1 MSKSKINQRIE
12 QGFSLSPQQV
22 IKANILQLNSIMLET
37 RLYQELELNPALEI
51 VENESDSD
59 SDSEFVDNIEEN
71 EPIDYNEDEQEN
83 WSPTNFQSDSN
94 VDITSNLKNHSTIIE
109 QVISSLRDDNLSDKE
124 IKIAEQIIG
133 NLDQQG
139 YLEVDSE
146 LIADRL
152 NISNAFVLDII
163 EKIKYS
169 EFPGLA
175 SSNIRECLIAQLSIY
190 NISPLAST
198 IINQYFDDFMN
209 RRYEKIMKK
218 VDCNHDELQEASTII
233 SQLNPNP
240 RSMIDETDYKINTI
254 IPDVIIEKV
263 NNKWNIII
271 NDGSCPNLLVSENY
285 LNMYNDKN
293 QTKDVK
299 IFLKSKIESAQWFIE
314 AIQSRN
320 HTIQNIVA
328 SIINKQEQYFDSDQ
342 KELKPMILKD
352 IANDLNIDIS
362 TVSRATKERYI
373 QMPWGIKELKFFFS
387 KGLLSKKGEVSSK
400 NVKDKIK
407 NFIEEED
414 KLKPLGDGELAEI
427 LNGEGINI
435 ARRTV
440 AKYREELN
448 YSVARLRKEI
458 K

>member
-1 MSKSKINQRIE
+1 MNKPKLSQKIE
-12 QGFSLSPQQV
+12 QGFSLSPQQL
-22 IKANILQLNSIMLET
+22 IKANILQLNSIMLEA
-37 RLYQELELNPALEI
+37 RLYQELESNPALEI
-51 VENESDSD
+51 VENEPDNEE
-59 SDSEFVDNIEEN
+59 EFVEDVEEN
-71 EPIDYNEDEQEN
+71 ESIDFNEDEHDN
-83 WSPTNFQSDSN
+83 WSTASQTDSN
-94 VDITSNLKNHSTIIE
+94 FDVTLNLKNQSTITD
-109 QVISSLRDDNLSDKE
+109 QVISVLRDDNLSEKE
-124 IKIAEQIIG
+124 IKIAEQIVG

-139 YLEVDSE
+139 YLEIDSE

-152 NISNAFVLDII
+152 NIPNESVLDII

-190 NISPLAST
+190 NISPLASK
-198 IINQYFDDFMN
+198 IIEEYFDDFMN
-209 RRYEKIMKK
+209 RRYEKIMEKIG
-218 VDCNHDELQEASTII
+218 CTHNQLQQASTII

-240 RSMIDETDYKINTI
+240 RAMIDETDYKINTI
-254 IPDVIIEKV
+254 IPDVILEKI
-263 NNKWNIII
+263 NDKWNIII
-271 NDGSCPNLLVSENY
+271 NDASCPNLLVSENY

-320 HTIQNIVA
+320 NTMQNIVA
-328 SIINKQEQYFDSDQ
+328 GIINKQDQYFNSNQ

-352 IANDLNIDIS
+352 IATDLNIDIS
-362 TVSRATKERYI
+362 TVSRATKEKYI
-373 QMPWGIKELKFFFS
+373 QMPWGMKELKFFFS
-387 KGLLSKKGEVSSK
+387 KGLSSTKGEVSSK
-400 NVKDKIK
+400 NVKERIK
-407 NFIEEED
+407 VLIDTED
-414 KLKPLGDGELAEI
+414 KLKPFGDGKLAEI

-448 YSVARLRKEI
+448 YSVARLRKEL

>member
-1 MSKSKINQRIE
+1 MSKPKISQRIE
-12 QGFSLSPQQV
+12 QGFSLSPQQL

-37 RLYQELELNPALEI
+37 RLYQELESNPALEI
-51 VENESDSD
+51 VENESDT
-59 SDSEFVDNIEEN
+59 DSEFVDDNDEN
-71 EPIDYNEDEQEN
+71 ESIDYNEDEQEN
-83 WSPTNFQSDSN
+83 WVPPNYQSDSN
-94 VDITSNLKNHSTIIE
+94 TDITSNLKNHSTISE
-109 QVISSLRDDNLSDKE
+109 QVMSSLRDDNLSDKE

-139 YLEVDSE
+139 YLEIDSE

-152 NISNAFVLDII
+152 NISNDSVLEII
-163 EKIKYS
+163 EKIKHS

-190 NISPLAST
+190 NISYLAST
-198 IINQYFDDFMN
+198 IIEKYFDDFMN
-209 RRYEKIMKK
+209 RRYEKIMEKIG
-218 VDCNHDELQEASTII
+218 CNDDELQKASTII

-254 IPDVIIEKV
+254 IPDVILEKV

-320 HTIQNIVA
+320 HTMQNIVA
-328 SIINKQEQYFDSDQ
+328 SIINKQDQYFNSDQ
-342 KELKPMILKD
+342 KELNPMILKD
-352 IANDLNIDIS
+352 IANDINVDIS
-362 TVSRATKERYI
+362 TVSRATKEKYI

-387 KGLLSKKGEVSSK
+387 KGLSSNKGEVSSK

-407 NFIEEED
+407 NLIEAED
-414 KLKPLGDGELAEI
+414 KLKPFGDGELAEI

>member
-1 MSKSKINQRIE
+1 MDKPKLSQRIE
-12 QGFSLSPQQV
+12 QSFSLSPQQL

-37 RLYQELELNPALEI
+37 RLYQELESNPALEI
-51 VENESDSD
+51 SENDSNDESEFIDDVEENES
-59 SDSEFVDNIEEN
+59 
-71 EPIDYNEDEQEN
+71 IDFNEDEHDN
-83 WSPTNFQSDSN
+83 WIATSQTDSN
-94 VDITSNLKNHSTIIE
+94 SDATLNLKNQSTITE
-109 QVISSLRDDNLSDKE
+109 QVISALRDDNLSETE

-139 YLEVDSE
+139 YLEIDSD
-146 LIADRL
+146 LISDRF
-152 NISNAFVLDII
+152 NISNESVLEII

-169 EFPGLA
+169 KFPGLA
-175 SSNIRECLIAQLSIY
+175 SSNIRECLITQLSIY
-190 NISPLAST
+190 NISPLASK
-198 IINQYFDDFMN
+198 IIEQYFDDFMN

-218 VDCNHDELQEASTII
+218 VGCTHDELQKASTII

-240 RSMIDETDYKINTI
+240 RAMIDETDYKINTI
-254 IPDVIIEKV
+254 IPDVILEKI
-263 NNKWNIII
+263 NNKWNVII

-320 HTIQNIVA
+320 HTMQNIVA
-328 SIINKQEQYFDSDQ
+328 SIINKQDQYFNSDQ

-352 IANDLNIDIS
+352 IANHLNIDIS
-362 TVSRATKERYI
+362 TVSRATKEKYI

-387 KGLLSKKGEVSSK
+387 KGLSSTKGEVSSK
-400 NVKDKIK
+400 NVKEKIK
-407 NFIEEED
+407 TLIDTED
-414 KLKPLGDGELAEI
+414 KLKPFGDGELTNI
-427 LNGEGINI
+427 LNSEGINI

-440 AKYREELN
+440 AKYREKLN
-448 YSVARLRKEI
+448 YSVARLRKEL

>member
-1 MSKSKINQRIE
+1 MNKPKISQRIE
-12 QGFSLSPQQV
+12 QGFSLSPQQL

-37 RLYQELELNPALEI
+37 RLYQELESNPALEI
-51 VENESDSD
+51 AENESDGE
-59 SDSEFVDNIEEN
+59 SEFVDDIDEN
-71 EPIDYNEDEQEN
+71 ESIDYNEEDQDSWTPAN
-83 WSPTNFQSDSN
+83 PQIDSN
-94 VDITSNLKNHSTIIE
+94 IDVTSNLKNQSTITE
-109 QVISSLRDDNLSDKE
+109 QVISSLRGDNLSDKE
-124 IKIAEQIIG
+124 IKIAEQIVG

-139 YLEVDSE
+139 YLEIDSE

-152 NISNAFVLDII
+152 KISNDSVLEII

-190 NISPLAST
+190 NISHLASE
-198 IINQYFDDFMN
+198 IIEHYFDDFMN

-218 VDCNHDELQEASTII
+218 IGCSHDELQEASTII

-240 RSMIDETDYKINTI
+240 RAMIDETDYKINTI
-254 IPDVIIEKV
+254 IPDVILEKV
-263 NNKWNIII
+263 NNKWNVII

-285 LNMYNDKN
+285 LNMYNDKK
-293 QTKDVK
+293 QKKDVK

-320 HTIQNIVA
+320 HTMQNIVA
-328 SIINKQEQYFDSDQ
+328 SIINKQDQYFNSDQ

-352 IANDLNIDIS
+352 IASDLNIDIS
-362 TVSRATKERYI
+362 TVSRATKEKYI

-407 NFIEEED
+407 ALIQSEN
-414 KLKPLGDGELAEI
+414 KLKPFGDGEIADI
-427 LNGEGINI
+427 LNGEGIYI

-440 AKYREELN
+440 AKYREALN
-448 YSVARLRKEI
+448 YSVARLRKEL

>member
-1 MSKSKINQRIE
+1 MSKPKISQRIE
-12 QGFSLSPQQV
+12 QGFSLSPQQL

-37 RLYQELELNPALEI
+37 RLYQELESNPALEI
-51 VENESDSD
+51 VENESDAE
-59 SDSEFVDNIEEN
+59 SEFVDNNDDEN
-71 EPIDYNEDEQEN
+71 ESIDYNEDEQEN
-83 WSPTNFQSDSN
+83 WAPPNYQSDSN
-94 VDITSNLKNHSTIIE
+94 IDITSNLKNHSTIAE

-124 IKIAEQIIG
+124 IKIAEQIVG
-133 NLDQQG
+133 NLDEQG
-139 YLEVDSE
+139 YLEIDSE

-152 NISNAFVLDII
+152 NISNDSVVDII
-163 EKIKYS
+163 EKIKHS

-190 NISPLAST
+190 NISSLAST
-198 IINQYFDDFMN
+198 IIEKYFDDFMN
-209 RRYEKIMKK
+209 RRYEKIMGKIG
-218 VDCNHDELQEASTII
+218 CNHDELQEASIII

-254 IPDVIIEKV
+254 IPDVILEKV

-328 SIINKQEQYFDSDQ
+328 SIINKQDQYFNSDQ

-352 IANDLNIDIS
+352 IANDVNVDIS
-362 TVSRATKERYI
+362 TVSRATKEKYI

-387 KGLLSKKGEVSSK
+387 KGLSSNKGEVSSK

-407 NFIEEED
+407 NLIEAED
-414 KLKPLGDGELAEI
+414 KLKPFGDGELAEI

>member
-1 MSKSKINQRIE
+1 MSKPKIDQRIE
-12 QGFSLSPQQV
+12 QRFSLSPQQL
-22 IKANILQLNSIMLET
+22 IKANILQLNSIMLEA
-37 RLYQELELNPALEI
+37 RLYQELESNPALEI
-51 VENESDSD
+51 IENESDNEP
-59 SDSEFVDNIEEN
+59 EFIDDINEN
-71 EPIDYNEDEQEN
+71 ESIDYNEDEHDN
-83 WSPTNFQSDSN
+83 WTHTSPKESDS
-94 VDITSNLKNHSTIIE
+94 DITSNLKNQSTITE
-109 QVISSLRDDNLSDKE
+109 QVISVLRDDNLSEKE
-124 IKIAEQIIG
+124 IKVAEQIVG

-139 YLEVDSE
+139 YLEIDSE

-152 NISNAFVLDII
+152 NISNDSVLKII

-190 NISPLAST
+190 KISPLASK
-198 IINQYFDDFMN
+198 IIDQYFDDFMN
-209 RRYEKIMKK
+209 RRYEKIINKIG
-218 VDCNHDELQEASTII
+218 CTHDELQEASTII

-263 NNKWNIII
+263 NDKWNIII

-285 LNMYNDKN
+285 LNMYEDKN
-293 QTKDVK
+293 QTKEVK

-320 HTIQNIVA
+320 NTMQNIVA
-328 SIINKQEQYFDSDQ
+328 SIISKQEQYFNSDQ

-352 IANDLNIDIS
+352 VADQLNIDIS
-362 TVSRATKERYI
+362 TVSRATKEKYI

-387 KGLLSKKGEVSSK
+387 KGLSSTKGEISSK
-400 NVKDKIK
+400 SIKEKIK
-407 NFIEEED
+407 NLIETEN
-414 KLKPLGDGELAEI
+414 KIKPFGDSELTKI
-427 LNGEGINI
+427 LNEEGINI

-448 YSVARLRKEI
+448 YSVARLRKEL

>member
-1 MSKSKINQRIE
+1 MDKPKLSQRIE
-12 QGFSLSPQQV
+12 QSFSLSPQQL

-37 RLYQELELNPALEI
+37 RLYQELESNPALEI
-51 VENESDSD
+51 AENDSNDELEFIDDVEENES
-59 SDSEFVDNIEEN
+59 
-71 EPIDYNEDEQEN
+71 IDCNEDEYDN
-83 WSPTNFQSDSN
+83 WTATPQTDSN
-94 VDITSNLKNHSTIIE
+94 SDVTLNLKNQSTITE
-109 QVISSLRDDNLSDKE
+109 QVISVLRDDNLSEKE
-124 IKIAEQIIG
+124 IKIAEQIVG

-139 YLEVDSE
+139 YLEIDSE
-146 LIADRL
+146 LISDRF
-152 NISNAFVLDII
+152 NIPNESVLEII

-169 EFPGLA
+169 KFPGLA

-190 NISPLAST
+190 NISPLASK
-198 IINQYFDDFMN
+198 IIEQYFDDFMN

-218 VDCNHDELQEASTII
+218 VGCTHDELQKASTII

-240 RSMIDETDYKINTI
+240 RAMIDETDYKINTI
-254 IPDVIIEKV
+254 IPDVILEKI
-263 NNKWNIII
+263 NNKWNVII

-320 HTIQNIVA
+320 HTMQNIVA
-328 SIINKQEQYFDSDQ
+328 SIINKQDQYFNSNQ

-352 IANDLNIDIS
+352 IANHLNIDIS
-362 TVSRATKERYI
+362 TVSRATKEKYI

-387 KGLLSKKGEVSSK
+387 KGLSSTKGEVSSK
-400 NVKDKIK
+400 NVKEKIK
-407 NFIEEED
+407 TLIDTED
-414 KLKPLGDGELAEI
+414 KLKPFGDGELTNI
-427 LNGEGINI
+427 LNSEGINI

-448 YSVARLRKEI
+448 YSVARLRKEL

>member
-1 MSKSKINQRIE
+1 MSKPKIDQRIE
-12 QGFSLSPQQV
+12 QRFSLSPQQL
-22 IKANILQLNSIMLET
+22 IKANILQLNSIMLEA
-37 RLYQELELNPALEI
+37 RLYQELESNPALEI
-51 VENESDSD
+51 IENESDD
-59 SDSEFVDNIEEN
+59 EPEFIDDINEN
-71 EPIDYNEDEQEN
+71 ESIDYNEDEHDN
-83 WSPTNFQSDSN
+83 WTHTSPKESDS
-94 VDITSNLKNHSTIIE
+94 DITSNLKNQSTITE
-109 QVISSLRDDNLSDKE
+109 QVISVLRDDNLSEKE
-124 IKIAEQIIG
+124 IKVAEQIVG

-139 YLEVDSE
+139 YLEIDSE

-152 NISNAFVLDII
+152 NISNDSVLKII

-190 NISPLAST
+190 KISPLASK
-198 IINQYFDDFMN
+198 IIDKYFDDFMN
-209 RRYEKIMKK
+209 RRYEKIINKIG
-218 VDCNHDELQEASTII
+218 CTHDELQEASTII

-254 IPDVIIEKV
+254 IPDVIVEKV
-263 NNKWNIII
+263 NDKWNIII

-285 LNMYNDKN
+285 LNMYEDKN
-293 QTKDVK
+293 QTKEVK

-320 HTIQNIVA
+320 NTMQNIVA
-328 SIINKQEQYFDSDQ
+328 SIISKQEQYFNSDQ

-352 IANDLNIDIS
+352 VADQLNIDIS
-362 TVSRATKERYI
+362 TVSRATKEKYI

-387 KGLLSKKGEVSSK
+387 KGLSSTKGEISSK
-400 NVKDKIK
+400 SIKEKIK
-407 NFIEEED
+407 HLIETEN
-414 KLKPLGDGELAEI
+414 KIKPFGDSELTKI
-427 LNGEGINI
+427 LNEEGINI

-448 YSVARLRKEI
+448 YSVARLRKEL

>member
-1 MSKSKINQRIE
+1 MDKPKLSQRIE
-12 QGFSLSPQQV
+12 QSFSLSPQQL

-37 RLYQELELNPALEI
+37 RLYQELESNPALEI
-51 VENESDSD
+51 SENDSNDESEFIDDVEENES
-59 SDSEFVDNIEEN
+59 
-71 EPIDYNEDEQEN
+71 IDFNEDEHDN
-83 WSPTNFQSDSN
+83 WIATSQTDSN
-94 VDITSNLKNHSTIIE
+94 SDATLNLKNQSTITE
-109 QVISSLRDDNLSDKE
+109 QVISVLRDDNLSEKE
-124 IKIAEQIIG
+124 IKIAEQIVG

-139 YLEVDSE
+139 YLEIDSD
-146 LIADRL
+146 LISDRF
-152 NISNAFVLDII
+152 NIPNESVLEII
-163 EKIKYS
+163 EKIKHS
-169 EFPGLA
+169 KFPGLA

-190 NISPLAST
+190 NISPLASK
-198 IINQYFDDFMN
+198 IIEQYFDDFMN

-218 VDCNHDELQEASTII
+218 VGCTHDELQKASTII

-240 RSMIDETDYKINTI
+240 RAMIDETDYKINTI
-254 IPDVIIEKV
+254 IPDVILEKI
-263 NNKWNIII
+263 NNKWNVII

-320 HTIQNIVA
+320 HTMQNIVA
-328 SIINKQEQYFDSDQ
+328 SIINKQDQYFNSDQ

-352 IANDLNIDIS
+352 IANHLNIDIS
-362 TVSRATKERYI
+362 TVSRATKEKYI

-387 KGLLSKKGEVSSK
+387 KGLSSTKGEVSSK
-400 NVKDKIK
+400 NVKEKIK
-407 NFIEEED
+407 TLIDTED
-414 KLKPLGDGELAEI
+414 KLKPFGDGELTNI
-427 LNGEGINI
+427 LNSEGINI

-440 AKYREELN
+440 AKYREKLN
-448 YSVARLRKEI
+448 YSVARLRKEL

>member
-1 MSKSKINQRIE
+1 MNKPKLSQKIE
-12 QGFSLSPQQV
+12 QGFSLSPQQL
-22 IKANILQLNSIMLET
+22 IKANILQLNSIMLEA
-37 RLYQELELNPALEI
+37 RLYQELESNPALEI
-51 VENESDSD
+51 VENEPDNEE
-59 SDSEFVDNIEEN
+59 EFVEDVEEN
-71 EPIDYNEDEQEN
+71 ESIDFNEDEHDN
-83 WSPTNFQSDSN
+83 WSTASQTDLNSD
-94 VDITSNLKNHSTIIE
+94 VTLNLKNQSTITD
-109 QVISSLRDDNLSDKE
+109 QVISVLRDDNLSEKE
-124 IKIAEQIIG
+124 IKIAEQIVG

-139 YLEVDSE
+139 YLEIDSE

-152 NISNAFVLDII
+152 NIPNESVLDII

-190 NISPLAST
+190 NISPLASK
-198 IINQYFDDFMN
+198 IIEEYFDDFMN
-209 RRYEKIMKK
+209 RRYEKIMEKIG
-218 VDCNHDELQEASTII
+218 CTHNQLQQASTII

-240 RSMIDETDYKINTI
+240 RAMIDETDYKINTI
-254 IPDVIIEKV
+254 IPDVILEKI
-263 NNKWNIII
+263 NDKWNIII
-271 NDGSCPNLLVSENY
+271 NDASCPNLLVSENY

-320 HTIQNIVA
+320 NTMQNIVA
-328 SIINKQEQYFDSDQ
+328 GIINKQDQYFNSNQ

-352 IANDLNIDIS
+352 IATDLNIDIS
-362 TVSRATKERYI
+362 TVSRATKEKYI
-373 QMPWGIKELKFFFS
+373 QMPWGMKELKFFFS
-387 KGLLSKKGEVSSK
+387 KGLSSTKGEVSSK
-400 NVKDKIK
+400 NVKERIK
-407 NFIEEED
+407 VLIDTED
-414 KLKPLGDGELAEI
+414 KLKPFGDGKLAEI

-448 YSVARLRKEI
+448 YSVARLRKEL

>member
-1 MSKSKINQRIE
+1 MSKPKIIQRIE
-12 QGFSLSPQQV
+12 QGFSLSPQQL
-22 IKANILQLNSIMLET
+22 IKANILQLNSIMLEN
-37 RLYQELELNPALEI
+37 RLYQELESNPALEI
-51 VENESDSD
+51 VENESDT
-59 SDSEFVDNIEEN
+59 DSEFVDDNDEN
-71 EPIDYNEDEQEN
+71 ESIDYNEDEQEN
-83 WSPTNFQSDSN
+83 WAPSNYQLDSN
-94 VDITSNLKNHSTIIE
+94 TDITSNLKNHSTISE

-139 YLEVDSE
+139 YLEIDSE

-152 NISNAFVLDII
+152 NISNDSVLEII
-163 EKIKYS
+163 EKIKHS

-190 NISPLAST
+190 NISSLAST
-198 IINQYFDDFMN
+198 IIEEYFDDFMN
-209 RRYEKIMKK
+209 RRYEKIMEKIG
-218 VDCNHDELQEASTII
+218 CNDDELQKASTII

-254 IPDVIIEKV
+254 IPDVIIEKI

-320 HTIQNIVA
+320 HTMQNIVA
-328 SIINKQEQYFDSDQ
+328 SIINKQDQYFNSDQ

-352 IANDLNIDIS
+352 IANDINVDIS
-362 TVSRATKERYI
+362 TVSRATKEKYI

-387 KGLLSKKGEVSSK
+387 KGLSSNKGEVSSK

-407 NFIEEED
+407 NLIEAED
-414 KLKPLGDGELAEI
+414 KLKPFGDGELAEI

>member
-1 MSKSKINQRIE
+1 MSKPKIIQRIE
-12 QGFSLSPQQV
+12 QGFSLSPQQL

-37 RLYQELELNPALEI
+37 RLYQELESNPALEI
-51 VENESDSD
+51 VENESDT
-59 SDSEFVDNIEEN
+59 DSEFVDDNDEN
-71 EPIDYNEDEQEN
+71 ESIDYNEDEQEN
-83 WSPTNFQSDSN
+83 WVPPNYQSDSN
-94 VDITSNLKNHSTIIE
+94 TDITSNLKNHSTISE
-109 QVISSLRDDNLSDKE
+109 QVMSSLRDDNLSDKE

-139 YLEVDSE
+139 YLEIDSE

-152 NISNAFVLDII
+152 NISNDSVLEII
-163 EKIKYS
+163 EKIKHS

-190 NISPLAST
+190 NISSLAST
-198 IINQYFDDFMN
+198 IIEKYFDDFMN

-218 VDCNHDELQEASTII
+218 IGCNDDELQKASTII

-254 IPDVIIEKV
+254 IPDVIIEKI

-320 HTIQNIVA
+320 HTMQNIVA
-328 SIINKQEQYFDSDQ
+328 SIINKQDQYFNSDQ
-342 KELKPMILKD
+342 KELNPMILKD
-352 IANDLNIDIS
+352 IANDINVDIS
-362 TVSRATKERYI
+362 TVSRATKEKYI

-387 KGLLSKKGEVSSK
+387 KGLSSNKGEVSSK

-407 NFIEEED
+407 NLIEAED
-414 KLKPLGDGELAEI
+414 KLKPFGDGELAEI

>member
-1 MSKSKINQRIE
+1 MDKPKLSQRIE
-12 QGFSLSPQQV
+12 QSFSLSPQQL

-37 RLYQELELNPALEI
+37 RLYQELESNPALEI
-51 VENESDSD
+51 SENDSNDESEFIDDVEENES
-59 SDSEFVDNIEEN
+59 
-71 EPIDYNEDEQEN
+71 IDFNEDEHDN
-83 WSPTNFQSDSN
+83 WIATSQTDSN
-94 VDITSNLKNHSTIIE
+94 SDATLNLKNQSTITE
-109 QVISSLRDDNLSDKE
+109 QVISALRDDNLSETE
-124 IKIAEQIIG
+124 IKIAEQIVG

-139 YLEVDSE
+139 YLEIDSD
-146 LIADRL
+146 LISDRF
-152 NISNAFVLDII
+152 NIPNESVLEII
-163 EKIKYS
+163 EKIKHS
-169 EFPGLA
+169 KFPGLA

-190 NISPLAST
+190 NISPLASK
-198 IINQYFDDFMN
+198 IIEQYFDDFMN

-218 VDCNHDELQEASTII
+218 VGCTHDELQKASTII

-240 RSMIDETDYKINTI
+240 RAMIDETDYKINTI
-254 IPDVIIEKV
+254 IPDVILEKI
-263 NNKWNIII
+263 NNKWNVII

-320 HTIQNIVA
+320 HTMQNIVA
-328 SIINKQEQYFDSDQ
+328 SIINKQDQYFNSDQ

-352 IANDLNIDIS
+352 IANHLNIDIS
-362 TVSRATKERYI
+362 TVSRATKEKYI

-387 KGLLSKKGEVSSK
+387 KGLSSTKGEVSSK
-400 NVKDKIK
+400 NVKEKIK
-407 NFIEEED
+407 TLIDTED
-414 KLKPLGDGELAEI
+414 KLKPFGDGELTNI
-427 LNGEGINI
+427 LNSEGINI

-440 AKYREELN
+440 AKYREKLN
-448 YSVARLRKEI
+448 YSVARLRKEL

>member
-1 MSKSKINQRIE
+1 MSKPKIDQRIE
-12 QGFSLSPQQV
+12 QRFSLSPQQL
-22 IKANILQLNSIMLET
+22 IKANILQLNSIMLEA
-37 RLYQELELNPALEI
+37 RLYQELESNPALEI
-51 VENESDSD
+51 IENESDNEP
-59 SDSEFVDNIEEN
+59 EFIDDINEN
-71 EPIDYNEDEQEN
+71 ESIDYNEDEHDN
-83 WSPTNFQSDSN
+83 WTHTSPKESDS
-94 VDITSNLKNHSTIIE
+94 DITSNLKNQSTITE
-109 QVISSLRDDNLSDKE
+109 QVISVLRDDNLSEKE
-124 IKIAEQIIG
+124 IKVAEQIVG

-139 YLEVDSE
+139 YLEIDSE

-152 NISNAFVLDII
+152 NISNDSVLKII

-190 NISPLAST
+190 KISPLASK
-198 IINQYFDDFMN
+198 IIEQYFDDFMN
-209 RRYEKIMKK
+209 RRYEKIINKIG
-218 VDCNHDELQEASTII
+218 CTHDELQEASTII

-254 IPDVIIEKV
+254 IPDVIVEKV
-263 NNKWNIII
+263 NDKWNIII

-285 LNMYNDKN
+285 LNMYEDKN
-293 QTKDVK
+293 QTKEVK

-320 HTIQNIVA
+320 NTMQNIVA
-328 SIINKQEQYFDSDQ
+328 SIISKQEQYFNSDQ

-352 IANDLNIDIS
+352 VADQLNIDIS
-362 TVSRATKERYI
+362 TVSRATKEKYI

-387 KGLLSKKGEVSSK
+387 KGLSSTKGEISSK
-400 NVKDKIK
+400 SIKEKIK
-407 NFIEEED
+407 HLIETEN
-414 KLKPLGDGELAEI
+414 KIKPFGDSELTKI
-427 LNGEGINI
+427 LNEEGINI

-448 YSVARLRKEI
+448 YSVARLRKEL

>member
-1 MSKSKINQRIE
+1 MSKPKIDQRIE
-12 QGFSLSPQQV
+12 QRFSLSPQQL
-22 IKANILQLNSIMLET
+22 IKANILQLNSIMLEA
-37 RLYQELELNPALEI
+37 RLYQELESNPALEI
-51 VENESDSD
+51 IENESDD
-59 SDSEFVDNIEEN
+59 ESEFIDDINEN
-71 EPIDYNEDEQEN
+71 ESIDYNEDEHDN
-83 WSPTNFQSDSN
+83 WTHTSPKESDS
-94 VDITSNLKNHSTIIE
+94 DITSNLKNQSTITE
-109 QVISSLRDDNLSDKE
+109 QVISVLRDDNLSEKE
-124 IKIAEQIIG
+124 IKVAEQIVG

-139 YLEVDSE
+139 YLEIDSE

-152 NISNAFVLDII
+152 NISNDSVLKII

-190 NISPLAST
+190 KISPLASK
-198 IINQYFDDFMN
+198 IIEQYFDDFMN
-209 RRYEKIMKK
+209 RRYEKIINKIG
-218 VDCNHDELQEASTII
+218 CTHDELQEASTII

-254 IPDVIIEKV
+254 IPDVIVEKV
-263 NNKWNIII
+263 NDKWNIII

-285 LNMYNDKN
+285 LNMYEDKN
-293 QTKDVK
+293 QTKEVK

-320 HTIQNIVA
+320 NTMQNIVA
-328 SIINKQEQYFDSDQ
+328 SIISKQEQYFNSDQ

-352 IANDLNIDIS
+352 VADQLNIDIS
-362 TVSRATKERYI
+362 TVSRATKEKYI

-387 KGLLSKKGEVSSK
+387 KGLSSTKGEISSK
-400 NVKDKIK
+400 SIKEKIK
-407 NFIEEED
+407 HLIETEN
-414 KLKPLGDGELAEI
+414 KIKPFGDSELTKI
-427 LNGEGINI
+427 LNEEGINI

-448 YSVARLRKEI
+448 YSVARLRKEL